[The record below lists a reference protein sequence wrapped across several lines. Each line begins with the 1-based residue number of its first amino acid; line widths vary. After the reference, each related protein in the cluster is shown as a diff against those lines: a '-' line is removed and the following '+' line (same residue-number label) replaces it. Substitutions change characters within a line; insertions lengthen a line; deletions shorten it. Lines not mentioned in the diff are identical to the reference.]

1 MMLVNGDGD
10 KRIDGGDNYDHDYD
24 DGDEDDNNHDDVDGD
39 GEDDHDDDLCRIYDT
54 RLSR

>member
-1 MMLVNGDGD
+1 MGATPHPTSG
-10 KRIDGGDNYDHDYD
+10 
-24 DGDEDDNNHDDVDGD
+24 EDDDAEDDED